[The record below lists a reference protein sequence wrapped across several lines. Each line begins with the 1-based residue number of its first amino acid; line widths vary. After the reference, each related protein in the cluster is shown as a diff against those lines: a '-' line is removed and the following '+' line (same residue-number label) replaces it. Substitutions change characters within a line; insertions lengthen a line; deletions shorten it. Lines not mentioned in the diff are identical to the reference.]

1 MTLIGILAGFVPAF
15 VCLRIWNFYTRCQVI
30 YADLELELVTFKI
43 ILKSNVIVVVS

>member
-30 YADLELELVTFKI
+30 YADLELELVTFKMI
-43 ILKSNVIVVVS
+43 KSNVTVVVS